1 MAPFQLWIKIGGDKC
16 GSTFKMNLQIV
27 NMDCLNSVGNTCVFS
42 VFQAI
47 DSITNLQVALDCYK
61 VQLSDLQ
68 QSG

>member
-1 MAPFQLWIKIGGDKC
+1 
-16 GSTFKMNLQIV
+16 MNLQIV